1 MIAPARRVS
10 YRILL
15 QIATSDAHS
24 DDLLRSAE
32 VDRLSAQDRNLT
44 TTLVL
49 GTLRWQLALDVRIRA
64 LLARPEAK
72 LSPEADTALRMGAY
86 QLLHLDRVP
95 AHAVDQ

>member
-24 DDLLRSAE
+24 DELLRSAE

-72 LSPEADTALRMGAY
+72 LSPEAGDGA
-86 QLLHLDRVP
+86 
-95 AHAVDQ
+95 AHGGVSAAASGPCAGTRGCQ